1 MSTTPTHTT
10 GLDVAHV
17 LAAYNS
23 LTIHGNSDRIPG
35 DHLLAV
41 GDLFS
46 PMFAAEVDTVRA
58 WIADRLAAV
67 PPWAAQEPWSTD
79 VLHRMF
85 HVETGEQVPH
95 GAVIVALVLC
105 GAATVWCPGWPSIRA
120 YVRFKEPS
128 R

>member
-1 MSTTPTHTT
+1 MSTTHTT
-10 GLDVAHV
+10 GVDVAHV

-41 GDLFS
+41 GDLFDQE
-46 PMFAAEVDTVRA
+46 FYAEVDAVRA
-58 WIADRLAAV
+58 WIADKLAPV
-67 PPWAAQEPWSTD
+67 PPWTRHEPMSTE

-85 HVETGEQVPH
+85 HISTGGRVPR
-95 GAVIVALVLC
+95 GAVIVALVLS
-105 GAATVWCPGWPSIRA
+105 GIATVWHPGWPSVQA
-120 YVRFKEPS
+120 YVRFKEPT